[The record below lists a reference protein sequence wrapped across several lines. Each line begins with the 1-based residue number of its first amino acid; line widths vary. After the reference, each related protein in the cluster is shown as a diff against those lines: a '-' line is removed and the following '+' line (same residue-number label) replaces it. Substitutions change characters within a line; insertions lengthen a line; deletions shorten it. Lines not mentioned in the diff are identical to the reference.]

1 MLILM
6 GLLTAVVTSTECED
20 QGFVL
25 GPANEGKD
33 EITHVA
39 FPEDKD
45 FVDRDPLKNIKVWVR
60 SESWDIWVTRIS
72 ISHQKAS
79 NSG

>member
-1 MLILM
+1 LGKLTLMLILM

-33 EITHVA
+33 
-39 FPEDKD
+39 
-45 FVDRDPLKNIKVWVR
+45 
-60 SESWDIWVTRIS
+60 
-72 ISHQKAS
+72 
-79 NSG
+79 